1 MICYAISH
9 YKIINFIANYLFVK
23 YSNLHDNLSNSGG
36 FTIRSEYL
44 FKSMK
49 NLRDSFYLHLG
60 NLYNINR

>member
-9 YKIINFIANYLFVK
+9 YKIINFIANYLFVNILI
-23 YSNLHDNLSNSGG
+23 YMIIYQTRGG